1 MNELSDYLDEVQ
13 GCITSILIDVDENNV
28 NSKTMDEMTE
38 LEGWVKKSKEA
49 LIINLT
55 PN

>member
-1 MNELSDYLDEVQ
+1 MNELSDYLDEAKS
-13 GCITSILIDVDENNV
+13 CLISMLIDVDENNV
-28 NSKTMDEMTE
+28 NRKTLDEITK

-49 LIINLT
+49 LINYLI